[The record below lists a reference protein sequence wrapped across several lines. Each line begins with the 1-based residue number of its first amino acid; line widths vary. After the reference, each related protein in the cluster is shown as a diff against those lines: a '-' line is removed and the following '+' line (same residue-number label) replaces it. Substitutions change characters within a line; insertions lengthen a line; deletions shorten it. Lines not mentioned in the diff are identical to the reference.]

1 MSLLKEF
8 KAFAL
13 KGNVIDL
20 AVAVVIG
27 TAFSKIVTAIVEDLI
42 MPLVGKVMP
51 AGGWQA
57 YTLGGLRIGHVFSEI
72 LQFLIVAL
80 VLFLVVVKFMGALR
94 RRGEAPPPA
103 TKQCGECL
111 EPIPVAARRCR
122 ACTSPQAA

>member
-27 TAFSKIVTAIVEDLI
+27 AAFTKIVNAIVEQI
-42 MPLVGKVMP
+42 FMPLIGKVMP
-51 AGGWQA
+51 EGGWA
-57 YTLGGLRIGHVFSEI
+57 SYTLGGIKVGIVFNEI

-80 VLFLVVVKFMGALR
+80 VLFVVVVKFMGALHKK
-94 RRGEAPPPA
+94 EAAAPT
-103 TKQCGECL
+103 TKKCAECL
-111 EPIPVAARRCR
+111 EDIPIAARRCK

>member
-1 MSLLKEF
+1 MALLKEF

-27 TAFSKIVTAIVEDLI
+27 TAFTKIVNAIVEDLI

-51 AGGWQA
+51 KGGWET
-57 YTLGGLRIGHVFSEI
+57 YTVSGLRIGHVFSEI
-72 LQFLIVAL
+72 LQFLIVAM
-80 VLFLVVVKFMGALR
+80 VLFVVVVKFMGALR
-94 RRGEAPPPA
+94 KREAAPPPS
-103 TKQCGECL
+103 TKKCAECL
-111 EPIPVAARRCR
+111 EDIPIAARRCK